1 MRRFALISLLTLTA
15 VSTASAKGQP
25 SLRAT
30 LPADHTEGLR
40 RGGFMLVHGNRHAE
54 RFPLTLT
61 GAAEG
66 IVNGRRT
73 SVPLTFVRDT
83 LDGSLMLITKT
94 WPDGGA
100 WVLNIG
106 GGYDSTRTYAGI
118 VIGINRQGVPVLVQ
132 NPRSAMGGTR
142 PASRR
147 EVAQLLAHLNG
158 DRAEAPALVHGPWR
172 ILFTGRGAFLLLL
185 AALPVLYVAHVV
197 QRARRQRALNL
208 APAR

>member
-1 MRRFALISLLTLTA
+1 MRRFALVSLLTLTA

-40 RGGFMLVHGNRHAE
+40 RGGFMLVHGYRHAE

-61 GAAEG
+61 GTAEG
-66 IVNGRRT
+66 TVNGRRT

-83 LDGSLMLITKT
+83 LDGSIMLITRT

-106 GGYDSTRTYAGI
+106 AGYDSTRMYAGI
-118 VIGINRQGVPVLVQ
+118 VIGVNPLGVPVLVQ
-132 NPRSAMGGTR
+132 NPRSATGGTR

-172 ILFTGRGAFLLLL
+172 ILFTGPGALLWLFI
-185 AALPVLYVAHVV
+185 ALPVLYVTYVV
-197 QRARRQRALNL
+197 QRTRRQRTLV
-208 APAR
+208 PAAR